1 MIMEILLSPKPSPVN
16 FRTGDTVHGTD
27 LRAIDEMTATDY
39 QLMGCI
45 CCTLYMPNRS
55 RIMQ

>member
-27 LRAIDEMTATDY
+27 LRAIDEMM
-39 QLMGCI
+39 QLI
-45 CCTLYMPNRS
+45 ISL
-55 RIMQ
+55 